1 MGRLNANKALRVLAF
16 RAVRPDSVI
25 GHLCCGLVLRGM
37 RKVFLRHDSDPVQL
51 ICYITFAEHAATPK
65 FVRNACT
72 FPFSRVKWRVMFIG
86 RELEQSARHFITILH
101 GGTQADGLELYRSGR
116 VEMVKETARNVYE
129 VNLRGHDGDLET
141 VSLMRDSEGWI
152 ADCTCEVGE
161 DCEHC
166 CAAMYALLLGN
177 EKQFKKGPVAP
188 SAHKDTFHAKTI
200 TFANRPLTQLES
212 DAAKAVDK
220 LFQDHRDAYGVL
232 QSLVDQAA
240 GIPSRGWRYATVE
253 LWPEL
258 RPKTID
264 EAWML
269 IASYFRRNKM
279 PLLPVFMGMTDWE
292 AVDDFV
298 GNWERQ
304 QKVRDWSHR
313 LFSESGRL
321 DRVADVSHEL
331 QLRVNQTAIKL
342 YWRKDSA
349 GEFKGM
355 PESSFRQL
363 ASAAYAG
370 TLPLKDVHL
379 DLWRSFFTGYDS
391 KAQMSFDE
399 HEKDVSRVLNNV
411 LRDSRFAD
419 CVCGP
424 TGIPL
429 IRAGRKLVWQVDVV
443 EKKRVD
449 YFFTLALSEGEA
461 VPPALITVDGE
472 PALYVTASEIF
483 ETPPLGG
490 LDAKDTFSV
499 PAEAIESEPGVALF
513 ERLKVEPPPRL
524 AKRVKVVQTRAVLK
538 CRLEKN
544 GFGDGE
550 MLIVNAYAERDG
562 ERVEQFTRDGW
573 HATKVT
579 TKLAA
584 SDLIVRNDRRPLAAV
599 PDAILALKATWS
611 AYGVEAWQ
619 KPTGKKFAEHFS
631 EWITGLSPTLTLELD
646 PMLESLRGPAI
657 AARVK
662 LEVEESDIDWFDVRI
677 ALDVA
682 DTTLTKAELKALL
695 DARGGFVRLGEKGW
709 RRLSFSLSPEDE
721 EQFAELGL
729 NARDFDGGPQK
740 LHALQLAG
748 RAKTMLPDHT
758 VRAILLRAE
767 EIKTRVTPPVP
778 AGLKATL
785 RPYQE
790 EGFHFLA
797 YLSTNRF
804 GGILADDMGL
814 GKTVQTLA
822 WLLWLRDREVEEPA
836 KKSKKPQP
844 TRDTPALVVA
854 PKSVVD
860 NWRTEAARFAPSLRV
875 TILGKGGCDASALD
889 EARKNSDI
897 VVMNYV
903 HLRLLEKEASNVPW
917 RAVILDEA
925 QAIKNPD
932 SATAK
937 AAWALNSPHRI
948 ALSGT
953 PIENRLLDLWSI
965 MSFTMPGVLGLRGA
979 FGKTYDQRADPFAR
993 RRLAAR
999 TRPFILRRTKGEVAK
1014 DLPDRIEEDIICEM
1028 DSVQATLYRA
1038 ELKRAR
1044 MALLKLTTKA
1054 DLDKARFNILTS
1066 LLRLRQICCHPGLVS
1081 EKADKAESAK
1091 MNALIDLIEPLAAEG
1106 HKVLVFSQFVEM
1118 LSRIEVEL
1126 ATRLGD
1132 TCKLFKLTGQ
1142 TEDRGELVQSFQTHE
1157 GAATFLIS
1165 LRAGGFGLNLTAASY
1180 VVLFDPWWNPAVENQ
1195 AIDRT
1200 HRIGQVNKVIAYRL
1214 VVKDSI
1220 EEKIRGLQKQKS
1232 ALAADILGEENF
1244 ARALTMDDFQ
1254 FLLSE

>member
-1 MGRLNANKALRVLAF
+1 
-16 RAVRPDSVI
+16 
-25 GHLCCGLVLRGM
+25 
-37 RKVFLRHDSDPVQL
+37 
-51 ICYITFAEHAATPK
+51 
-65 FVRNACT
+65 
-72 FPFSRVKWRVMFIG
+72 
-86 RELEQSARHFITILH
+86 
-101 GGTQADGLELYRSGR
+101 
-116 VEMVKETARNVYE
+116 MVKETARNVFD
-129 VNLRGHDGDLET
+129 VNLRTQAGTLET
-141 VSLMRDSEGWI
+141 VTLMRDKDGWL
-152 ADCTCEVGE
+152 ADCTCAVGE
-161 DCEHC
+161 DCDHC
-166 CAAMYALLLGN
+166 CAGMYALLLGN
-177 EKQFKKGPVAP
+177 EKQFKKGTLAP
-188 SAHKDTFHAKTI
+188 AVKKETFHAKTI
-200 TFANRPLTQLES
+200 AHANRTLTPVEA

-220 LFQDHRDAYGVL
+220 LFQDHRDAYAVL

-240 GIPSRGWRYATVE
+240 GIPARGWRFQTVA
-253 LWPEL
+253 LWPDL
-258 RPKTID
+258 RPTTVD

-279 PLLPVFMGMTDWE
+279 PLLPVFSGMTDWD

-298 GNWERQ
+298 GNWERD
-304 QKVRDWSHR
+304 QKVKDWSQ
-313 LFSESGRL
+313 LLSSEAGRL
-321 DRVADVSHEL
+321 DRSAQADHEL
-331 QLRVNQTAIKL
+331 MIRLTTDSVNL
-342 YWRKDSA
+342 YWKKDGV
-349 GEFKGM
+349 GEFKSM
-355 PESSFRQL
+355 PETQFRQL
-363 ASAAYAG
+363 AGAAYAG
-370 TLPLKDVHL
+370 TLPLKGLSL
-379 DLWRSFFTGYDS
+379 DLWRAFFTGYDS
-391 KAQMSFDE
+391 KPIMFFDE
-399 HEKDVSRVLNNV
+399 RQKDVLRVLNAV
-411 LRDSRFAD
+411 LRDERFTD
-419 CVCGP
+419 LVCGSAG
-424 TGIPL
+424 TPL
-429 IRAGRKLVWQVDVV
+429 IRAGRKLEWRVDVV

-449 YFFTLALSEGEA
+449 YFFSLALPDGDTVA
-461 VPPALITVDGE
+461 PALITIEGE
-472 PALYVTASEIF
+472 PALYVTSSEIF
-483 ETPPLGG
+483 EAPPLGG
-490 LDAKDTFSV
+490 LKVKDTISV
-499 PAEAIESEPGVALF
+499 PAEAIESESGIALF
-513 ERLKVEPPPRL
+513 ERLRIEPPVRL
-524 AKRVKVVQTRAVLK
+524 AKRVKLVQTRAVLHCK
-538 CRLEKN
+538 LERN

-550 MLIVNAYAERDG
+550 MLVVNAYAERDG
-562 ERVEQFTRDGW
+562 VRVEQFARDGW
-573 HATKVT
+573 TPLKVSAKT
-579 TKLAA
+579 EDG
-584 SDLIVRNDRRPLAAV
+584 DLIVRNDRRSLTAV
-599 PDAILALKATWS
+599 PDAIASLKAVWS
-611 AYGVEAWQ
+611 GYGAQAWQ
-619 KPTGKKFAEHFS
+619 KPTGKKFADQFS
-631 EWITGLSPTLTLELD
+631 EWITGLSPSLTLELD
-646 PMLESLRGPAI
+646 PMLDSLRGPAI

-729 NARDFDGGPQK
+729 NARDFNGSPQK

-748 RAKTMLPDHT
+748 RAKNMLPERT
-758 VRAILLRAE
+758 VRAIMMRAE

-836 KKSKKPQP
+836 TKSKKPQP

-860 NWRTEAARFAPSLRV
+860 NWRTEVERFAPSLRV
-875 TILGKGGCDASALD
+875 TILGKGGCDAGALE

-903 HLRLLEKEASNVPW
+903 HLRLLEKEAVGVPW

-937 AAWALNSPHRI
+937 AAWALNAPYRI

-999 TRPFILRRTKGEVAK
+999 TRPFILRRTKSEVAK

-1028 DSVQATLYRA
+1028 DSTQGTLYRA

-1054 DLDKARFNILTS
+1054 ELDKGRFNILTS

-1091 MNALIDLIEPLAAEG
+1091 MNALMDLIEPLAAEG

-1118 LSRIEVEL
+1118 LNRIEVEL
-1126 ATRLGD
+1126 AARLGD

-1142 TEDRGELVQSFQTHE
+1142 TEDRGDLVKAFQGHE